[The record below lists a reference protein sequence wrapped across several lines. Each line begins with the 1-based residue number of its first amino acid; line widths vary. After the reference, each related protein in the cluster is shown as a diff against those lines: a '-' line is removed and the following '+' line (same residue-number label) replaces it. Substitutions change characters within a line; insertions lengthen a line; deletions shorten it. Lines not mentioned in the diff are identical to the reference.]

1 MTTAC
6 NKEELSENHYKRD
19 LSSGRI
25 RIPNYQ
31 RDYAW
36 KDKNF
41 RDLWEDLEEAIEYN
55 KKGQGHFIGTMVVA
69 KNEDNKKLYDIIDG
83 QQRTTTI
90 FMLLHVLANEQNEKD
105 KQETRKYLYQKG
117 ELKLEVAPQNQSF
130 FKALLEAAEKGNI
143 SHCEKDADTEGKQN
157 LFEVLKAILDKVSKL
172 NKEEA
177 NERLEALLEMV
188 LMRLEEPDPGRAIR
202 TFQSVND
209 RGVPLLLLDKLKSL
223 FIYYSNTFCDGKR
236 GLDQFINDHFGE
248 IFKIFAKIKKSNHIS
263 SVGGFDEGDIFRYH
277 AGSQKFDG
285 IEFLGHYETST
296 ENTYEKLKDELKEIK
311 KSKLKSFIQS
321 YVSDL
326 KNFYQ
331 AFLDLLSEIDTN
343 PTTLKAMLIN
353 TINPL
358 FFNSLIRLKINNELD
373 DEAMKLFAKTDIVFF
388 KAGKKMRTTAYNLIE
403 EYLEKGKE
411 GLKSKMIAQCRNHI
425 ESASWNLVN
434 NASNSSCFHYIFFE
448 KNCHEMG
455 LVDLKKLIPGKQF
468 SQQKEHIIPINLL
481 EQRSNNKIRDL
492 GFENKEDLRAYID
505 TYGNLISLEKS
516 LNLKASDKDLYGKD
530 EIYKNSAIA
539 FNRRFNVKG
548 FNKKALIKRN
558 DEMQEWLIN
567 TFFKDFAAH

>member
-1 MTTAC
+1 M
-6 NKEELSENHYKRD
+6 
-19 LSSGRI
+19 
-25 RIPNYQ
+25 
-31 RDYAW
+31 
-36 KDKNF
+36 
-41 RDLWEDLEEAIEYN
+41 EYN

-90 FMLLHVLANEQNEKD
+90 FMLLHVLANKQNEKD
-105 KQETRKYLYQKG
+105 KRETRKYLYQKG

-130 FKALLEAAEKGNI
+130 FKTLLETAEKGNI

-172 NKEEA
+172 SEEGV
-177 NERLEALLEMV
+177 NERLETLLEMV

-209 RGVPLLLLDKLKSL
+209 RGVSLLLLDKLKSL
-223 FIYYSNTFCDGKR
+223 LIYYSNTFCDGKR

-277 AGSQKFDG
+277 AGSQRFDG
-285 IEFLGHYETST
+285 IDFLGHYATST
-296 ENTYEKLKDELKEIK
+296 EDTYEKFKDELKEIK

-321 YVSDL
+321 YASDL

-331 AFLDLLSEIDTN
+331 AFLDLLSEIDTS

-373 DEAMKLFAKTDIVFF
+373 DETLRLFAKTDIVFF
-388 KAGKKMRTTAYNLIE
+388 KSSKKMRTTAYNLID
-403 EYLEKGKE
+403 EYLEKCKE
-411 GLKSKMIAQCRNHI
+411 KLKSEMIAQCRNDI
-425 ESASWNLVN
+425 GLAFLQSVN
-434 NASNSSCFHYIFFE
+434 NASNSSCFHYVFFE
-448 KNCHEMG
+448 KNCQEMG
-455 LVDLKKLIPGKQF
+455 LADLKKLIPGKQF

-492 GFENKEDLRAYID
+492 GFEGKKDLEDYID
-505 TYGNLISLEKS
+505 TYGNFISLEKS

-530 EIYKNSAIA
+530 AIYKESRIP

-548 FNKKALIKRN
+548 FNKKVLIKRN
-558 DEMQEWLIN
+558 DAMREWLIN
-567 TFFKDFAAH
+567 TFFKDFATH

>member
-1 MTTAC
+1 
-6 NKEELSENHYKRD
+6 
-19 LSSGRI
+19 
-25 RIPNYQ
+25 
-31 RDYAW
+31 
-36 KDKNF
+36 
-41 RDLWEDLEEAIEYN
+41 
-55 KKGQGHFIGTMVVA
+55 MVVA

-105 KQETRKYLYQKG
+105 RQETRKYLYQKG

-157 LFEVLKAILDKVSKL
+157 LFEVLEAILDKVNKL
-172 NKEEA
+172 NEEEV

-188 LMRLEEPDPGRAIR
+188 LMRLEELDPGRAIR

-223 FIYYSNTFCDGKR
+223 LIYYSNTFCDGKM

-263 SVGGFDEGDIFRYH
+263 RVGGSNEGDIFRYH

-285 IEFLGHYETST
+285 IDLFGHYETST
-296 ENTYEKLKDELKEIK
+296 TYEQLKDELKEIK
-311 KSKLKSFIQS
+311 KSKSKLKSFIQS

-343 PTTLKAMLIN
+343 PTTFKVMLIN
-353 TINPL
+353 KINSL

-373 DEAMKLFAKTDIVFF
+373 DETLKLFAKTDIVFF
-388 KAGKKMRTTAYNLIE
+388 KVGREMKASAYNLIN
-403 EYLEKGKE
+403 EYLQKGKE
-411 GLKSKMIAQCRNHI
+411 GLKSKMIAQCRNDI
-425 ESASWNLVN
+425 EIKSASWELVK
-434 NASNSSCFHYIFFE
+434 NAFKSSCFHYIFFE
-448 KNCHEMG
+448 KNCQEMG
-455 LVDLKKLIPGKQF
+455 LVDLKKLIREKQL
-468 SQQKEHIIPINLL
+468 SLEKEHIIPNNLL
-481 EQRSNNKIRDL
+481 ELDNEIEIQKL
-492 GFENKEDLRAYID
+492 GFEDKEDLRAYIN
-505 TYGNLISLEKS
+505 TYGNLISLEGR
-516 LNLKASDKDLYGKD
+516 LNSQAKDKNLYGKD
-530 EIYKNSAIA
+530 EIYKSSEIP

-548 FNKKALIKRN
+548 FNKKALIARN
-558 DEMQEWLIN
+558 DEMREWLIN
-567 TFFKDFAAH
+567 TFFKDFATH

>member
-1 MTTAC
+1 MDTAFLII
-6 NKEELSENHYKRD
+6 K
-19 LSSGRI
+19 
-25 RIPNYQ
+25 

-90 FMLLHVLANEQNEKD
+90 FMLLHVLASKQNEED
-105 KQETRKYLYQKG
+105 KQKTRKYLYQKG

-130 FKALLEAAEKGNI
+130 FKTLLEAAEKWSI

-157 LFEVLKAILDKVSKL
+157 LFEVLKTILDKVSKL
-172 NKEEA
+172 SEEEV
-177 NERLEALLEMV
+177 NERLEVLLKMV

-223 FIYYSNTFCDGKR
+223 LIYYSNTFCDGKR

-248 IFKIFAKIKKSNHIS
+248 IFKIFAKIKKSDHTS

-277 AGSQKFDG
+277 AGSQRFDG
-285 IEFLGHYETST
+285 IEFLGHYRTST
-296 ENTYEKLKDELKEIK
+296 DNTYEKLKDELKKIK
-311 KSKLKSFIQS
+311 KSTLESFIQS

-343 PTTLKAMLIN
+343 PTTLKVMLIN
-353 TINPL
+353 KINPR

-373 DEAMKLFAKTDIVFF
+373 DETLKLFAKTDIVFF
-388 KAGKKMRTTAYNLIE
+388 KATRFLASKAYNLINA
-403 EYLEKGKE
+403 YLKKGKE
-411 GLKSKMIAQCRNHI
+411 GLKSEMIAQCRNDI
-425 ESASWNLVN
+425 GLASLKLVN
-434 NASNSSCFHYIFFE
+434 NASNLSCFHYVFFE
-448 KNCHEMG
+448 KNCQEMG
-455 LVDLKKLIPGKQF
+455 LADLKKLIPGKQF
-468 SQQKEHIIPINLL
+468 SQEKEHIIPINLL
-481 EQRSNNKIRDL
+481 ELDNEIEIQKL
-492 GFENKEDLRAYID
+492 GFEDKKDLENYID
-505 TYGNLISLEKS
+505 TYGNLISLEKP
-516 LNLKASDKDLYGKD
+516 LNSKGKDKDLYEKD
-530 EIYKNSAIA
+530 EIYKSSEIP

-548 FNKKALIKRN
+548 FNKKVLIERN
-558 DEMQEWLIN
+558 NEMEKWLID
-567 TFFKDFAAH
+567 TFFKDFATH

>member
-1 MTTAC
+1 
-6 NKEELSENHYKRD
+6 
-19 LSSGRI
+19 
-25 RIPNYQ
+25 
-31 RDYAW
+31 
-36 KDKNF
+36 
-41 RDLWEDLEEAIEYN
+41 
-55 KKGQGHFIGTMVVA
+55 MVVA

-90 FMLLHVLANEQNEKD
+90 FMLLHVLASEQNEKD

-117 ELKLEVAPQNQSF
+117 GLKLEVAPQNQSF

-172 NKEEA
+172 NKEEV

-223 FIYYSNTFCDGKR
+223 LIYYSNTFCDGKR
-236 GLDQFINDHFGE
+236 GIDQFINDHFGE
-248 IFKIFAKIKKSNHIS
+248 IFKIFAKIKKSDHIS
-263 SVGGFDEGDIFRYH
+263 SVGGPKFDEGNIFRHH

-285 IEFLGHYETST
+285 IEFLGHYKAST
-296 ENTYEKLKDELKEIK
+296 DNTYEKLKDELKEVS
-311 KSKLKSFIQS
+311 KSKLKNFIRS

-343 PTTLKAMLIN
+343 PTTFKVMLIN
-353 TINPL
+353 TINPS

-373 DEAMKLFAKTDIVFF
+373 DETLRLFAKTYILLSKGRKGMGSV
-388 KAGKKMRTTAYNLIE
+388 AYNLIN

-411 GLKSKMIAQCRNHI
+411 GLKSKMIAQCRNDIEI
-425 ESASWNLVN
+425 ESASWKLVK
-434 NASNSSCFHYIFFE
+434 NASDSSCFHYIFFE
-448 KNCHEMG
+448 KNCQEMG
-455 LVDLKKLIPGKQF
+455 LVDLKKLIREKQF

-481 EQRSNNKIRDL
+481 KLDNEIEIQKL
-492 GFENKEDLRAYID
+492 GFEDKEDLRAYID
-505 TYGNLISLEKS
+505 TYGNLISLEGS
-516 LNLKASDKDLYGKD
+516 LNSQASDKDLYGKD
-530 EIYKNSAIA
+530 EIYKNSEIP

-548 FNKKALIKRN
+548 FNKEALIKRN
-558 DEMQEWLIN
+558 DEMREWLIN
-567 TFFKDFAAH
+567 TFFKDFVAY

>member
-1 MTTAC
+1 M
-6 NKEELSENHYKRD
+6 
-19 LSSGRI
+19 
-25 RIPNYQ
+25 
-31 RDYAW
+31 
-36 KDKNF
+36 
-41 RDLWEDLEEAIEYN
+41 
-55 KKGQGHFIGTMVVA
+55 GTMVVA

-90 FMLLHVLANEQNEKD
+90 FMLLHVLANKQNEKD

-117 ELKLEVAPQNQSF
+117 ELKLEVASQNQSF

-157 LFEVLKAILDKVSKL
+157 LFEVLKVILDKVREL
-172 NKEEA
+172 NKEEV
-177 NERLEALLEMV
+177 NERLETLLEMV
-188 LMRLEEPDPGRAIR
+188 LIRLEEPDPGRAIR

-223 FIYYSNTFCDGKR
+223 LIYYSNTFCDGKR

-263 SVGGFDEGDIFRYH
+263 SVGDSNFDEGDIFRYH

-285 IEFLGHYETST
+285 IEFSRHYETSMD
-296 ENTYEKLKDELKEIK
+296 NAYEKLKDELKKVEK
-311 KSKLKSFIQS
+311 DKLENFIRS

-331 AFLDLLSEIDTN
+331 AFFDLLSEIGTN
-343 PTTLKAMLIN
+343 PTTLKTMLIN
-353 TINPL
+353 KINPR

-373 DEAMKLFAKTDIVFF
+373 DETMRLFAKTDIVLL
-388 KAGKKMRTTAYNLIE
+388 KAGRSQANACNLIH
-403 EYLEKGKE
+403 EYLQKGKE
-411 GLKSKMIAQCRNHI
+411 GLKNKMIAQCRNDI
-425 ESASWNLVN
+425 ELASWELVK
-434 NASNSSCFHYIFFE
+434 NAFNSSCFHYIFFE
-448 KNCHEMG
+448 KNCQEMG
-455 LVDLKKLIPGKQF
+455 LADLKKLIRGKQF

-481 EQRSNNKIRDL
+481 KLDNEIEIQKL
-492 GFENKEDLRAYID
+492 GFEDKKDLEDYID

-530 EIYKNSAIA
+530 EIYKNSEIP
-539 FNRRFNVKG
+539 FNRHFNVKG
-548 FNKKALIKRN
+548 FNKKVLTKR
-558 DEMQEWLIN
+558 
-567 TFFKDFAAH
+567 F

>member
-1 MTTAC
+1 MKTTI
-6 NKEELSENHYKRD
+6 KEIFQAQGYS
-19 LSSGRI
+19 
-25 RIPNYQ
+25 IPNYQ

-41 RDLWEDLEEAIEYN
+41 RDLWGDLEEAIEYN

-130 FKALLEAAEKGNI
+130 FKVLLEAAEKGNI

-172 NKEEA
+172 NKEEV

-188 LMRLEEPDPGRAIR
+188 LMRFEEPDPGRAIR

-223 FIYYSNTFCDGKR
+223 LIYYSNTVCDGKR

-248 IFKIFAKIKKSNHIS
+248 IFKIFAKIKKSDHIS
-263 SVGGFDEGDIFRYH
+263 SVGSSNFDEGDIFRYH
-277 AGSQKFDG
+277 AGSQRFDE
-285 IEFLGHYETST
+285 IPFLGDHKLST
-296 ENTYEKLKDELKEIK
+296 DNTYEKLKDELKEVR

-331 AFLDLLSEIDTN
+331 AFLDLLSKIDTN
-343 PTTLKAMLIN
+343 PTTFKVMLIN
-353 TINPL
+353 KINPP

-373 DEAMKLFAKTDIVFF
+373 DEILRLFAKTYILLSKGRRGV
-388 KAGKKMRTTAYNLIE
+388 GSVAYNLIE
-403 EYLEKGKE
+403 EYLQKGKE
-411 GLKSKMIAQCRNHI
+411 GLKSKMIAQCRNYI
-425 ESASWNLVN
+425 ELVSRELVRDI
-434 NASNSSCFHYIFFE
+434 SNSKCFHYIFFE
-448 KNCHEMG
+448 KNCQEMG
-455 LVDLKKLIPGKQF
+455 IADLKKLIRGKQLA
-468 SQQKEHIIPINLL
+468 QEKEHIIPLILL
-481 EQRSNNKIRDL
+481 EQRPYNKIRDL
-492 GFENKEDLRAYID
+492 GFEGKKDLEDYID
-505 TYGNLISLEKS
+505 TYGNFISLEKS

-530 EIYKNSAIA
+530 EIYKSSEIP

-548 FNKKALIKRN
+548 FNKKILIARN
-558 DEMQEWLIN
+558 DEMREWLIN
-567 TFFKDFAAH
+567 TFFKDFATQ

>member
-1 MTTAC
+1 MKTTI
-6 NKEELSENHYKRD
+6 KEIFQEEGYS
-19 LSSGRI
+19 
-25 RIPNYQ
+25 IPNYQ

-83 QQRTTTI
+83 QQRMTTI
-90 FMLLHVLANEQNEKD
+90 FMLLHVLANKQNEED

-130 FKALLEAAEKGNI
+130 FKALLEAAEKENI

-177 NERLEALLEMV
+177 NERLEVLLEMV

>member
-1 MTTAC
+1 MKTTI
-6 NKEELSENHYKRD
+6 KEIFQAERYS
-19 LSSGRI
+19 
-25 RIPNYQ
+25 IPNYQ

-90 FMLLHVLANEQNEKD
+90 FMLLHVLASEQNEKD

-117 ELKLEVAPQNQSF
+117 GLKLEVAPQNQSF

-172 NKEEA
+172 NKEEV

-223 FIYYSNTFCDGKR
+223 LIYYSNTFCDGKR
-236 GLDQFINDHFGE
+236 GIDQFINDHFGE
-248 IFKIFAKIKKSNHIS
+248 IFKIFAKIKKSDHIS
-263 SVGGFDEGDIFRYH
+263 SVGGFDEGNIFRHH

-285 IEFLGHYETST
+285 IEFLWHYKAST
-296 ENTYEKLKDELKEIK
+296 DNTYEKLKDELKEVS
-311 KSKLKSFIQS
+311 KSKLKNFIRS

-343 PTTLKAMLIN
+343 PTTFKVMLIN
-353 TINPL
+353 TINPS

-373 DEAMKLFAKTDIVFF
+373 DETLRFFAKTYILLSKGRKGMGSV
-388 KAGKKMRTTAYNLIE
+388 AYNLIN

-411 GLKSKMIAQCRNHI
+411 GLKSKMIAQCRNYI
-425 ESASWNLVN
+425 ELASRELVRN
-434 NASNSSCFHYIFFE
+434 ISNSKYFHYIFFE
-448 KNCHEMG
+448 KNCQEMG
-455 LVDLKKLIPGKQF
+455 LADLKKLIPGKQF
-468 SQQKEHIIPINLL
+468 SQEKEHIIPINLL
-481 EQRSNNKIRDL
+481 EQRPYNKIRDL
-492 GFENKEDLRAYID
+492 GFEGKKDLEDYID
-505 TYGNLISLEKS
+505 TYGNFISLEKS

-530 EIYKNSAIA
+530 AIYKESRIP

-548 FNKKALIKRN
+548 FNKKVLIKRN
-558 DEMQEWLIN
+558 DEMREWLID
-567 TFFKDFAAH
+567 TFFKDFAVH

>member
-1 MTTAC
+1 M
-6 NKEELSENHYKRD
+6 
-19 LSSGRI
+19 
-25 RIPNYQ
+25 PNYQ

-36 KDKNF
+36 KGKNF
-41 RDLWEDLEEAIEYN
+41 KDLWEDLEKAIEYN
-55 KKGQGHFIGTMVVA
+55 KKGQWYFMGTMVVA

-90 FMLLHVLANEQNEKD
+90 FMFLHVLANEQNEKD

-130 FKALLEAAEKGNI
+130 FKALLEAAEKENI

-157 LFEVLKAILDKVSKL
+157 FFEVLKAILDKVGKL
-172 NKEEA
+172 NKEEV

-188 LMRLEEPDPGRAIR
+188 LMRFEEPDPGRAIR

-223 FIYYSNTFCDGKR
+223 LIYYSNTFCDGKM

-248 IFKIFAKIKKSNHIS
+248 IFKIFAKIKKSNHS
-263 SVGGFDEGDIFRYH
+263 SVGGSNFDEGDIFRHH
-277 AGSQKFDG
+277 AGSQKFDE
-285 IEFLGHYETST
+285 IEFLGHYEAST
-296 ENTYEKLKDELKEIK
+296 ENTYEKLKDELKKVK
-311 KSKLKSFIQS
+311 KDELENFIRS

-343 PTTLKAMLIN
+343 PTTFKVMLIN
-353 TINPL
+353 KINPR

-373 DEAMKLFAKTDIVFF
+373 DETMKLFAKTDIVFF
-388 KAGKKMRTTAYNLIE
+388 KVGRDMRATAYNLIN
-403 EYLEKGKE
+403 EYLKKGKE
-411 GLKSKMIAQCRNHI
+411 GLKSKMIAQCRNDI
-425 ESASWNLVN
+425 EQASWKLVR
-434 NASNSSCFHYIFFE
+434 NASDSSCFHYVFFE
-448 KNCHEMG
+448 KNCQEMG
-455 LVDLKKLIPGKQF
+455 LADLKKLIREKQL
-468 SQQKEHIIPINLL
+468 SQEKEHIIPINLL
-481 EQRSNNKIRDL
+481 ELDNEIEIQKL
-492 GFENKEDLRAYID
+492 GFEDKKDLEDYID
-505 TYGNLISLEKS
+505 TYGNFISLENS
-516 LNLKASDKDLYGKD
+516 LNRKASDKDLYGKD
-530 EIYKNSAIA
+530 EIYKSSEIP
-539 FNRRFNVKG
+539 FNRCFDVKG

-558 DEMQEWLIN
+558 DEIREWLIN

>member
-1 MTTAC
+1 M
-6 NKEELSENHYKRD
+6 
-19 LSSGRI
+19 
-25 RIPNYQ
+25 
-31 RDYAW
+31 
-36 KDKNF
+36 
-41 RDLWEDLEEAIEYN
+41 
-55 KKGQGHFIGTMVVA
+55 
-69 KNEDNKKLYDIIDG
+69 
-83 QQRTTTI
+83 
-90 FMLLHVLANEQNEKD
+90 
-105 KQETRKYLYQKG
+105 
-117 ELKLEVAPQNQSF
+117 
-130 FKALLEAAEKGNI
+130 EAAEKGNI
-143 SHCEKDADTEGKQN
+143 SHCEKDADTEGRQN

-172 NKEEA
+172 NEEEV

-223 FIYYSNTFCDGKR
+223 LIYYSNTFCDGKM

-248 IFKIFAKIKKSNHIS
+248 IFKIFAKIKKSNHIF

-285 IEFLGHYETST
+285 IEFLGGYKTST
-296 ENTYEKLKDELKEIK
+296 DNTYEKLKDELKEIK

-343 PTTLKAMLIN
+343 PTTFKAMLIN
-353 TINPL
+353 KINTR

-373 DEAMKLFAKTDIVFF
+373 DETMRLFAKTNIVFF
-388 KAGKKMRTTAYNLIE
+388 KAGKTMKAMAHNLIH
-403 EYLEKGKE
+403 EYLQKGKE
-411 GLKSKMIAQCRNHI
+411 GLKSKMIAQCRNDI
-425 ESASWNLVN
+425 EQASGKLVK

-448 KNCHEMG
+448 KNCQEMG
-455 LVDLKKLIPGKQF
+455 LADLKKLIREKQL
-468 SQQKEHIIPINLL
+468 SQDIEHIIPINLL
-481 EQRSNNKIRDL
+481 ELDNEIEIQKL
-492 GFENKEDLRAYID
+492 GFEDKKDLGAYIY
-505 TYGNLISLEKS
+505 TYGNLISLES
-516 LNLKASDKDLYGKD
+516 PLNSKASDKDLYGKD
-530 EIYKNSAIA
+530 EIYKSSEIP
-539 FNRRFNVKG
+539 FNRHFNVKG

-558 DEMQEWLIN
+558 DEMREWLID

>member
-1 MTTAC
+1 M
-6 NKEELSENHYKRD
+6 KEIFQEERYS
-19 LSSGRI
+19 
-25 RIPNYQ
+25 IPNYQ

-55 KKGQGHFIGTMVVA
+55 KKGYGHFIGTMVVS

-90 FMLLHVLANEQNEKD
+90 FMLLHVLASKQNEKD

-130 FKALLEAAEKGNI
+130 FKTLLEAAEKENI

-172 NKEEA
+172 SEEEV
-177 NERLEALLEMV
+177 NERLETLLKMV

-223 FIYYSNTFCDGKR
+223 LIYYSNTFCDGKR
-236 GLDQFINDHFGE
+236 GLDQFIIDHFGE

-263 SVGGFDEGDIFRYH
+263 RVGGPKFDEGDIFRYH
-277 AGSQKFDG
+277 AGSQRFDG
-285 IEFLGHYETST
+285 IEFLGHYKAST
-296 ENTYEKLKDELKEIK
+296 DSTYEKLKNKLKEIR
-311 KSKLKSFIQS
+311 KSKLESFIRS

-343 PTTLKAMLIN
+343 PTTLKVMLIN
-353 TINPL
+353 RINPR

-373 DEAMKLFAKTDIVFF
+373 DETLKLFAKTDIVLF
-388 KAGKKMRTTAYNLIE
+388 KAGRNMKSAAYNLINA
-403 EYLEKGKE
+403 YLKKGKD
-411 GLKSKMIAQCRNHI
+411 GLKSKMIAQCRNDI
-425 ESASWNLVN
+425 ELAFWQSVN

-448 KNCHEMG
+448 KNCQEMG
-455 LVDLKKLIPGKQF
+455 LADLKKLIPGKQF
-468 SQQKEHIIPINLL
+468 SQEKEHIIPINLL
-481 EQRSNNKIRDL
+481 ELDNEIEIQKL
-492 GFENKEDLRAYID
+492 GFEDKKDLENYIY
-505 TYGNLISLEKS
+505 TYGNLISLEKP
-516 LNLKASDKDLYGKD
+516 LNSKASDKDLYGKD
-530 EIYKNSAIA
+530 EIYKSSEIP

-548 FNKKALIKRN
+548 FNKKVLIERN
-558 DEMQEWLIN
+558 NEMEKWLID
-567 TFFKDFAAH
+567 TFFKDFATH

>member
-1 MTTAC
+1 M
-6 NKEELSENHYKRD
+6 
-19 LSSGRI
+19 
-25 RIPNYQ
+25 
-31 RDYAW
+31 
-36 KDKNF
+36 
-41 RDLWEDLEEAIEYN
+41 
-55 KKGQGHFIGTMVVA
+55 
-69 KNEDNKKLYDIIDG
+69 
-83 QQRTTTI
+83 
-90 FMLLHVLANEQNEKD
+90 
-105 KQETRKYLYQKG
+105 
-117 ELKLEVAPQNQSF
+117 
-130 FKALLEAAEKGNI
+130 
-143 SHCEKDADTEGKQN
+143 
-157 LFEVLKAILDKVSKL
+157 DKVSNL
-172 NKEEA
+172 NKEEV

-188 LMRLEEPDPGRAIR
+188 LLRLEEPDPGRAIR

-223 FIYYSNTFCDGKR
+223 LIYYSNTFCDGKK

-248 IFKIFAKIKKSNHIS
+248 IFKIFAKIKKSDHIS
-263 SVGGFDEGDIFRYH
+263 SVGGPDEGDIFRYH
-277 AGSQKFDG
+277 AGSQRFDG
-285 IEFLGHYETST
+285 IEFLGHYKTST
-296 ENTYEKLKDELKEIK
+296 ENTYEKLKD
-311 KSKLKSFIQS
+311 KLKKVKKDKLEDFIQS

-343 PTTLKAMLIN
+343 PTTFKVMLIN

-373 DEAMKLFAKTDIVFF
+373 DETMKLFAKTDIVFF
-388 KAGKKMRTTAYNLIE
+388 KAGKKMRTAAYNLIN
-403 EYLEKGKE
+403 EYLQKGKE
-411 GLKSKMIAQCRNHI
+411 GLKSKMIAQCRNYI

-434 NASNSSCFHYIFFE
+434 NAPNPSCFHYIFFE

-455 LVDLKKLIPGKQF
+455 LADLKKLIHGKQF

-492 GFENKEDLRAYID
+492 GFENKEDLRAYIH

-516 LNLKASDKDLYGKD
+516 LNGKASDKDLYGKD
-530 EIYKNSAIA
+530 EIYKNSAIP

-558 DEMQEWLIN
+558 DEMREWLID
-567 TFFKDFAAH
+567 TFFKDFATH